1 MKKKEFTEEEIKE
14 ACEGL
19 TDEQAG
25 RLRFM
30 LNRQLGQ
37 ERSYRRLTAAT
48 DIGII
53 VYAILSYVTV
63 IVLIFLKVGGII

>member
-14 ACEGL
+14 ACEGI

-30 LNRQLGQ
+30 LNRQLDQ
-37 ERSYRRLTAAT
+37 ERSYRRLTAVA
-48 DIGII
+48 DVAI
-53 VYAILSYVTV
+53 VAFA
-63 IVLIFLKVGGII
+63 FLGFAAMVAVVALKAGGII

>member
-1 MKKKEFTEEEIKE
+1 MRRKEFTEEEIKE

-30 LNRQLGQ
+30 LNRQLDQ
-37 ERSYRRLTAAT
+37 ERSHRRLTTIADVA
-48 DIGII
+48 II
-53 VYAILSYVTV
+53 VFALLGYAAMVAV
-63 IVLIFLKVGGII
+63 AALKAGGII